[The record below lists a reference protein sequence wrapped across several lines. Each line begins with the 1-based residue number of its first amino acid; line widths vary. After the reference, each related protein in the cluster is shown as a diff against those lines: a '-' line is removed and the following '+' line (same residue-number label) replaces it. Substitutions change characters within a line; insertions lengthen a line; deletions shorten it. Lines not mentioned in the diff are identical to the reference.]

1 MLNSLLC
8 LAKRLTGRP
17 TVVKTADGSCYRNAS
32 EADSVWPDE
41 LWQALLS
48 SPMDARHY
56 MVQND
61 WAATV
66 TRSDAGFTTSF

>member
-1 MLNSLLC
+1 MLSTLLH
-8 LAKRLTGRP
+8 LVTHLTKKAANPGAAQD
-17 TVVKTADGSCYRNAS
+17 KQYRNAS

-66 TRSDAGFTTSF
+66 ARSDAGFTTSF